1 MKITNKTD
9 RFFSKKP
16 KKVPRGN
23 KGITRDY
30 SIIPKTELYKMLES
44 FPDGLTENKNTGLA
58 GKYGKNIITKGKK
71 ESLFKRIFKNFINLF
86 SMILIFLAVFSSFT
100 EIIWVPSNEKNPITV
115 IIISIMIL
123 VSGFLRLFQES
134 KSGKAAEKLQDLVTT
149 TCTVERSGKKKEIP
163 MEELLPG
170 DIVYLSAGD
179 MIPADIRILSAKDL
193 FITQSAITGE
203 SSPVE
208 KSGKITYEKN
218 ETDKCNLAFMESSV
232 VSGTGKAI
240 VLRTGND
247 TLLGKIAEKLV
258 QKVPETSFEKGVNSV
273 SWILIKYMI
282 VMVPCVLILNGLTDG
297 DWLSATLFAISIAI
311 GLTPEMLPMIVTT
324 CLSKGAVSMSYK
336 KVIIKN
342 LNAIQNL
349 GTMDI
354 LCSDKTGTLTE
365 DQVALEVH
373 LNVKGEEDEK
383 ILEYGFL
390 NSYYQTG
397 LSNLMDKAIINKTFE
412 VIEKK
417 TELKTL
423 KNNYEKIDEI
433 PFDFTRR
440 RMSVVLRN
448 NNTIL
453 LITKGALEEMLSIS
467 DYCEFEGKIIPIN
480 EDLKNMIIKKNRELN
495 EKGLRV
501 LGIAW
506 KNADSQINSSLNE
519 NLFKTE
525 DEKNMVF
532 AGFLGFL
539 DPPKKNAAKAIK
551 ALREK
556 GIKVKIITGDNEVV
570 TKSICNSVGIPC
582 EKILTGELIDRMNI
596 EELKD
601 AVEDVNVFAKVNPNQ
616 KAMIVKALQ
625 DKCHTVGYMGDGIN
639 DGPSLKIADVGISVD
654 TAVDIAKE
662 ASHVVMLEKDLM
674 VLKDGFLEGRKT
686 YGNMVKYIK
695 MTLSSNFGNMF
706 SVLIASIF
714 LPFLPMESKH
724 LILLNLVYDI
734 SCTALP
740 WDNVDEEFTEKQKKW
755 DGKSISRFM
764 LWFGPVSSL
773 FDITTYLTM
782 YFVIC
787 PMIAGGSYSLISP
800 ENKLIFIAAFQTGW
814 FIESM
819 WTQSLVIHMIR
830 TKKIPFIQSRASKI
844 VTIFSFSGI
853 GFLTI
858 IPFTAIGKGIGL
870 LPPPF
875 SFFIFLVVN
884 VFTYMFL
891 ITVIKKIYIKK
902 YNEFL

>member
-71 ESLFKRIFKNFINLF
+71 ESLFKRIFKSFINPF

-218 ETDKCNLAFMESSV
+218 ETDKCNLAFMGSSV

-495 EKGLRV
+495 EKGFRV